1 MKKIFYSLI
10 LIFSITLV
18 SYSQSQKKVRKAMPI
33 LASQDFYL
41 NGATRGAIGGKSRT
55 FFEIKLPVNTVEW
68 YYSFSTTPNVGQKQN
83 TELFSQLTGLLSKSN
98 VYTFAATA
106 IFSPTGNGGACDIYL
121 LDRANL
127 DKFYNKEDLLGN
139 NFTYFI
145 QGSREN
151 YKNGV
156 VQIKDITKGTYYL
169 GFRNSSLSTG
179 TNINVEVV
187 AIVEEIVIDDSWAEA
202 DKNQYE
208 NHFFNILKKDFDEGV
223 ARNVS
228 SCMMDKIVKDYSP
241 SRLNGMQSTEK
252 EALFLEVY
260 KLCVSSYQEAK
271 TPTQE
276 KGMTFGNLGWKS
288 YENGDLDK
296 AIEYSEKALTFD
308 NTLGFVKANLGL
320 FYMIKGNESKAI
332 DFYVDAISDIKKDKL
347 TAKRSFIAAIDDID
361 KALLKNPKLNG
372 FKMVKDMLSDE
383 LKNY

>member
-1 MKKIFYSLI
+1 
-10 LIFSITLV
+10 
-18 SYSQSQKKVRKAMPI
+18 MPI

-228 SCMMDKIVKDYSP
+228 SCMMDKILKDYSP

-347 TAKRSFIAAIDDID
+347 TAKRSFIAAIDDVD
-361 KALLKNPKLNG
+361 KALLKNPNLNG
-372 FKMVKDMLSDE
+372 FKLVKDMLNDE